1 MTRYSPD
8 HMRSLSGL
16 YPSFSKSYMRSVSLF
31 VLLFFYLAGH
41 VTAQNR
47 LVFETLN
54 TVGPIPS
61 ANFSIAR
68 PVTEINGFSVDAIG
82 QRVHWILGQDWYRL
96 DLKTRTWTRHFIQ
109 NGFDL
114 HLPRWGV
121 IPGTSDLLVW
131 DAGVGRVIR
140 IDSNGVGTRIDQSFD
155 QKTQFSH
162 LQHIEPDGSIYAIG
176 GSGLHH
182 PKNYA
187 VAFSNASR
195 GWHRVA
201 GMDLISSDPYL
212 QDGLVLNDPSSDHI
226 LLFTGYAFR
235 QGHSDHGILSMNW
248 STGKISVIHSTVPT
262 LALQQIGLF
271 RFQHSSSVH
280 TGEHGFGFVRS
291 GREKQNERDFHLTA
305 ISFDSHRITDVVGSI
320 TNDLDPSV
328 NHLVLHYSED
338 DSSLYSV
345 QWSHLSTDVVS
356 IAVLQR
362 AKVDVDAMHTAL
374 AKGKAPDK
382 PKVSSNNA
390 RPVWPWQAALG
401 VSLVLLVGLWIR
413 FRRYSPEPILPDAS
427 LTMPSV
433 MLKLDLDPVRVN
445 GNEWTKLFS
454 ATFTL
459 EGQLLDLLTRSTL
472 EGRPVVSSDT
482 IDRMLIPNHPSPDY
496 IRKTRNL
503 TRKRLEESLQSVQP
517 LPSGECYILTDR
529 DVTDK
534 RKTKLQLNTAWISVN
549 PPG

>member
-1 MTRYSPD
+1 
-8 HMRSLSGL
+8 
-16 YPSFSKSYMRSVSLF
+16 MRSVSLF
-31 VLLFFYLAGH
+31 VSLVFYLVGH

-54 TVGPIPS
+54 TVGPIPN
-61 ANFSIAR
+61 ANLSIAR
-68 PVTEINGFSVDAIG
+68 PVTEINGFSVDPIG
-82 QRVHWILGQDWYRL
+82 QRVHWVLGQDWYRL

-131 DAGVGRVIR
+131 DSGIGRVMR
-140 IDSNGVGTRIDQSFD
+140 VDSNGAATRIDQSFD
-155 QKTQFSH
+155 QKTQFNH

-176 GSGLHH
+176 GNGLHH

-187 VAFSNASR
+187 VAYSNASR

-201 GMDLISSDPYL
+201 GMDLISSDPFL
-212 QDGLVLNDPSSDHI
+212 QDGLVLNDPTSDHI

-235 QGHSDHGILSMNW
+235 QGHSDHGILSMNR
-248 STGKISVIHSTVPT
+248 STGKISVIHSTVPA
-262 LALQQIGLF
+262 LAYQQIGLF

-280 TGEHGFGFVRS
+280 TGEHRFGFVRS
-291 GREKQNERDFHLTA
+291 GREKQIARNFHLTA
-305 ISFDSHRITDVVGSI
+305 VSFDSHRITDVVGSI

-345 QWSHLSTDVVS
+345 QWSHHSADVVS

-390 RPVWPWQAALG
+390 RPIWPWQAALG
-401 VSLVLLVGLWIR
+401 VSLVLLVGLWVR
-413 FRRYSPEPILPDAS
+413 FRHNRMNQTRQDAS
-427 LTMPSV
+427 ATTPLAE
-433 MLKLDLDPVRVN
+433 LKVDADPVRVN
-445 GNEWTKLFS
+445 GIAWSELFS
-454 ATFTL
+454 PNFVL
-459 EGQLLDLLTRSTL
+459 EGQLLGLLARAL
-472 EGRPVVSSDT
+472 QDGKPVVSSDT